1 MNEIVQLHRP
11 QQYNVAVPSAHSLPI
26 QKGSHSLYQGEAQP
40 SGSLLEGL
48 DKLDSYLKEA
58 LPEVPR
64 HGRLKPLDPA
74 LMAKRPDLVFEQNVG
89 LNAVLISDQIN
100 FLQSTRVAQLMKKRL
115 LEQAKQLV
123 TSTLIPASKD
133 SAAMVEASKLLTD
146 IHAQRQA
153 YLLTAVPP
161 LALQTPGDGFFDGLQ
176 DLIALIGGSY
186 LDIFEELVGK
196 YTDFYEAFNDE
207 IVAQLAHWFWTS
219 GDNDIEFKA
228 ATFRNA
234 VQNLINRYS
243 KAPEGQLYPPD
254 GVSATE
260 QDARNWAAAM
270 GLPES
275 CVKQIDG
282 KWVIMMDLTPLQ
294 DMIKSTQGWDDGV
307 KINVARFE
315 AWKTSFYGFEGAMK
329 NYLQLATNKYSNAN
343 AYHDNFIKILSSQL
357 SQFAEMLKGYA
368 NF

>member
-1 MNEIVQLHRP
+1 MTDTVQLHRP

-40 SGSLLEGL
+40 SGSLLEVL

-74 LMAKRPDLVFEQNVG
+74 LVAKRPDLVFEQNVG
-89 LNAVLISDQIN
+89 LNAALVSDQLN
-100 FLQSTRVAQLMKKRL
+100 FLQSARERQLMMGRL
-115 LEQAKQLV
+115 LERVAHLV
-123 TSTLIPASKD
+123 TGTLMRD
-133 SAAMVEASKLLTD
+133 SENGAAMAGASQLLADT
-146 IHAQRQA
+146 HAQCQH
-153 YLLTAVPP
+153 YLLTATPP
-161 LALQTPGDGFFDGLQ
+161 LASQTLGDGFFDGLQ

-228 ATFRNA
+228 ETFRNA

-260 QDARNWAAAM
+260 QDARKWAAAM

-294 DMIKSTQGWDDGV
+294 DMIKSTEGWGDGV